1 MTFTCAPVGGR
12 VLVVLL
18 AILVSVLANAT
29 CGWFLLMPT
38 TLTPDERNDR
48 DWPQSSV
55 FDSARECQDMIT
67 MGTRAASAT
76 DYGTI
81 LRRPI
86 ENLSEDER
94 RARFW
99 LLARCVPARS
109 GTIGHR
115 GYPRCPVSS
124 GGVDGT

>member
-1 MTFTCAPVGGR
+1 
-12 VLVVLL
+12 
-18 AILVSVLANAT
+18 
-29 CGWFLLMPT
+29 
-38 TLTPDERNDR
+38 
-48 DWPQSSV
+48 
-55 FDSARECQDMIT
+55 MIT

-81 LRRPI
+81 LRRPV

-99 LLARCVPARS
+99 LLARCVPVLDEALF
-109 GTIGHR
+109 GHR
-115 GYPRCPVSS
+115 EYPRCPVSS